1 MIIELIASHLY
12 FLQAVVCLS
21 IIWALLDYCR
31 QSVYNTLVIAASN
44 SIPLTIIGYG
54 CYLLFLSIRYIAMEL
69 MDANLCRVIGI
80 DLDHDRMSYLLC
92 QLLCGIKV
100 VTYYTHTHTVGL
112 GSVYNQHILY
122 SYARLL

>member
-1 MIIELIASHLY
+1 M
-12 FLQAVVCLS
+12 S
-21 IIWALLDYCR
+21 IIWALLDFCR

-44 SIPLTIIGYG
+44 SIPLIIIGYG

-80 DLDHDRMSYLLC
+80 DLDHDRMSYLLY

-100 VTYYTHTHTVGL
+100 VTYYIHTHTHTHTLLV
-112 GSVYNQHILY
+112 VYNQNILY